1 MMTPLPAIA
10 AVEHLPLLTTIA
22 AGFAA
27 AWLFGLITQKLKLS
41 PIVGYILAGVAIG
54 PHTPGFTGDVA
65 IAQQLA
71 EIGVILLMFGVGL
84 SFHLKDLWAV
94 RSVAL
99 PGAIGQS
106 AVATVAGGAL
116 FHWMGWPLQAG
127 IIVGMAM
134 AVASTVVLL
143 RVLSDRGLLASP
155 HGHVAI
161 GWLIVED
168 ILTVLALVMVPLL
181 AVSLSP
187 DADPAAQG
195 LGGLATLGWA
205 LLKLTALVAIV
216 LLAGSRVIPWMLTQV
231 ARLRSRELFTL
242 TVLVL
247 SITIAVG
254 SAAFFGASVALGAF
268 LAGIVVSQ
276 TPMSHQA
283 AADALPMRDAFS
295 VMFFVSVG
303 MLVDPSFVIAQPG
316 MVAAGL
322 IVVLLVKPLAAM
334 VIVAT
339 CGFPV
344 RTALVVALGL
354 AQIGEFSFILG
365 QVARDNGLL
374 PDEGMNVLVLTAVAT
389 IGLNPMLFRLLDPV
403 ERAIERIP
411 WLYRLLDARNAQ
423 RTADVRSLPS
433 RSGPA
438 AADAGTAP
446 GAGASAGASPAPPR
460 PLAII
465 VGHGP
470 VGRLVDAMLTD
481 AGLRIVIIDMNLAIV
496 RQLTQAGRS
505 AIYGDA
511 TRSEVLERAGIRE
524 ASHLI
529 LSLPQKEDRIR
540 LVLAAREL
548 NPDVEIVVRARY
560 LAERDMLLKV
570 GANKV
575 VFEEGEAGIA
585 LTRHVLATQHTP
597 PATIEK
603 LLQAVRRLWHLE
615 S

>member
-187 DADPAAQG
+187 DADAAAQG

>member
-187 DADPAAQG
+187 DADAAAQG

-205 LLKLTALVAIV
+205 LLKLAALVAIV

>member
-1 MMTPLPAIA
+1 MTTSAPLIA
-10 AVEHLPLLTTIA
+10 AVEHLPVLTTIA

-84 SFHLKDLWAV
+84 SFHIKDLWAV
-94 RSVAL
+94 RSVAI

-106 AVATVAGGAL
+106 AVATIAGAAI
-116 FHWMGWPLQAG
+116 FHWMGWPLQSG
-127 IIVGMAM
+127 VIVGMAM

-143 RVLSDRGLLASP
+143 RVLSDRGLLASS

-181 AVSLSP
+181 AVSMSP
-187 DADPAAQG
+187 DADPAEQG

-205 LLKLTALVAIV
+205 LLKLAALVAIM
-216 LLAGSRVIPWMLTQV
+216 LLAGSRVVPWMLTQV

-247 SITIAVG
+247 SIAIAVG

-276 TPMSHQA
+276 SPMSHQA
-283 AADALPMRDAFS
+283 AADALPMRDAFA

-303 MLVDPSFVIAQPG
+303 MLVDPSFVIAEPG
-316 MVAAGL
+316 MVGAGL
-322 IVVLLVKPLAAM
+322 LIVLLFKPLAALA
-334 VIVAT
+334 IVAI
-339 CGFPV
+339 CGYPV

-374 PDEGMNVLVLTAVAT
+374 ADEGMNVLVLTAVAS
-389 IGLNPMLFRLLDPV
+389 IALNPLLFRLLDPT

-411 WLYRLLDARNAQ
+411 WLYRLLDARNAR
-423 RTADVRSLPS
+423 RTADVRSLPVT
-433 RSGPA
+433 A
-438 AADAGTAP
+438 APGSDSIADEAPAGTP
-446 GAGASAGASPAPPR
+446 SGASPPARR

-470 VGRLVDAMLTD
+470 VGRLVDAMLSD
-481 AGLRIVIIDMNLAIV
+481 AGLRVVIIDMNLEIV
-496 RQLTQAGRS
+496 RQLVKAGRF

-511 TRSEVLERAGIRE
+511 TRGEVLERAGIRE

-529 LSLPQKEDRIR
+529 LSLPQKEDRIQ

-548 NPDVEIVVRARY
+548 NPDVEIIVRARY

-570 GANKV
+570 GASKV

-585 LTRHVLATQHTP
+585 LTRHVLTTQHTP
-597 PATIEK
+597 APTIEK
-603 LLQAVRRLWHLE
+603 LLQAVRRLWNIE

>member
-1 MMTPLPAIA
+1 
-10 AVEHLPLLTTIA
+10 
-22 AGFAA
+22 
-27 AWLFGLITQKLKLS
+27 
-41 PIVGYILAGVAIG
+41 
-54 PHTPGFTGDVA
+54 
-65 IAQQLA
+65 
-71 EIGVILLMFGVGL
+71 
-84 SFHLKDLWAV
+84 
-94 RSVAL
+94 
-99 PGAIGQS
+99 
-106 AVATVAGGAL
+106 
-116 FHWMGWPLQAG
+116 
-127 IIVGMAM
+127 
-134 AVASTVVLL
+134 
-143 RVLSDRGLLASP
+143 
-155 HGHVAI
+155 
-161 GWLIVED
+161 
-168 ILTVLALVMVPLL
+168 
-181 AVSLSP
+181 
-187 DADPAAQG
+187 
-195 LGGLATLGWA
+195 
-205 LLKLTALVAIV
+205 
-216 LLAGSRVIPWMLTQV
+216 
-231 ARLRSRELFTL
+231 
-242 TVLVL
+242 
-247 SITIAVG
+247 
-254 SAAFFGASVALGAF
+254 
-268 LAGIVVSQ
+268 
-276 TPMSHQA
+276 
-283 AADALPMRDAFS
+283 
-295 VMFFVSVG
+295 
-303 MLVDPSFVIAQPG
+303 
-316 MVAAGL
+316 
-322 IVVLLVKPLAAM
+322 
-334 VIVAT
+334 
-339 CGFPV
+339 
-344 RTALVVALGL
+344 
-354 AQIGEFSFILG
+354 
-365 QVARDNGLL
+365 
-374 PDEGMNVLVLTAVAT
+374 MNVLVLTAVAT